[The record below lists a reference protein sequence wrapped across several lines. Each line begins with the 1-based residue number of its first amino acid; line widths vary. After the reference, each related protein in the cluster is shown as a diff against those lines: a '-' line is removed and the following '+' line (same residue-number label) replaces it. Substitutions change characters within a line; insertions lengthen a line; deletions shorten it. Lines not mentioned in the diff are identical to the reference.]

1 MPQITHTR
9 SMAEYQFSEKSN
21 PVDLYWLVKLT
32 LPEFSLA
39 KDSIIATL
47 SFQKIT
53 IFIIKTFL

>member
-32 LPEFSLA
+32 LPEFYLA

-47 SFQKIT
+47 SFQ
-53 IFIIKTFL
+53 

>member
-47 SFQKIT
+47 SFQ
-53 IFIIKTFL
+53 